1 MNTCFFCERQQAEPA
16 YMIQQPVYR
25 LDKYAHLGIVRR
37 FEFSKVTVPVERC
50 AACGQLHRKARGRRK
65 KAITIGALAGFF
77 IGLVIPGAFLFTAII
92 GGFLG
97 YVAAR
102 RREKRS
108 LKNMGLKGLDLTSLS
123 THPVLRD
130 KLNSGWRL
138 KKP

>member
-1 MNTCFFCERQQAEPA
+1 M
-16 YMIQQPVYR
+16 
-25 LDKYAHLGIVRR
+25 
-37 FEFSKVTVPVERC
+37 
-50 AACGQLHRKARGRRK
+50 
-65 KAITIGALAGFF
+65 AIAIGAVAGFF
-77 IGLVIPGAFLFTAII
+77 IGLVIPGALLFTAII

-97 YVAAR
+97 YVVAR

-123 THPVLRD
+123 MHPLLRE